1 MIDTNTGRD
10 ISGGSI
16 LGSLTFSGNS
26 GIVGFSVD
34 GATDMDTGC
43 SSCFAH
49 FEPNIDAIGEVKV
62 LTSNFAAEYG
72 RNSGATISVTTKS
85 GTQQFHGSGWWT
97 HRHEDLNANQ
107 FFNNQTGAQIP
118 GIAITSRAGRSEGP
132 STFPNTSTP
141 VRPDSSSSHLR
152 NTRIPS

>member
-1 MIDTNTGRD
+1 M
-10 ISGGSI
+10 
-16 LGSLTFSGNS
+16 
-26 GIVGFSVD
+26 D

-43 SSCFAH
+43 STCFAH

-85 GTQQFHGSGWWT
+85 GTQSFHGSGWWT

-107 FFNNQTGAQIP
+107 FFNNQTGLQIP
-118 GIAITSRAGRSEGP
+118 RYRYNIAGWSLGGPIYIPKHFNTDEDEVFLFRLAGIYTDRY
-132 STFPNTSTP
+132 
-141 VRPDSSSSHLR
+141 
-152 NTRIPS
+152 